1 MNRKRAQSDSGRH
14 RGQRGF
20 SLVELMVAMVL
31 SLFLVGGVILMYT
44 SGKAAINDGQRL
56 SRLQEDMRFAVE
68 FMVRDI
74 RQGGYCVTRCAL
86 VGADDD
92 NFAQIFSGGTRST
105 SGDELHILYEIPE
118 DPARDCRGVNPP
130 STIDANVALNR
141 YTFSESSLRCKDQAL
156 VDGVSNL
163 QFAEIRDGE
172 GNLVGVEVTLGF
184 DPGGEFGTRQMS
196 YVVAFRNR
204 ILAPLWD

>member
-1 MNRKRAQSDSGRH
+1 MSRKRERSDSSRH

-74 RQGGYCVTRCAL
+74 RQGGYCVTRCGL
-86 VGADDD
+86 VGAEDD
-92 NFAQIFSGGTRST
+92 NFAQIFSGSTRGA
-105 SGDELHILYEIPE
+105 SGNDLRIRYEIPE

-130 STIDANVALNR
+130 STIDPNVALNR
-141 YTFSESSLRCKDQAL
+141 YTLAEGSLRCNNQAL

-172 GNLVGVEVTLGF
+172 DNLVGVEVTLGF
-184 DPGGEFGTRQMS
+184 EPGGEFGTQQMTFL
-196 YVVAFRNR
+196 VAFRNR
-204 ILAPLWD
+204 VLAPLWD